1 MSKKPGPRT
10 LGITLL
16 AFGTLAGAV
25 LWVRHSRSS
34 VPLQVQASPGVVNR
48 PPVLPEQQAPA
59 PIPEGELEKRGLAA
73 AADGQFETARD
84 FLLQAVKPMEAWDV
98 DKEASWASDGAALQ
112 LGVMLRDGQGGKKDP
127 INAARCFVLAQR
139 NQVAPLDAY
148 LFLISMYRSGE
159 GVPRDLKFA
168 DIVEKELLR
177 QARDSVWYSGRPS
190 DAIRAAEM
198 FMEGRIFPR
207 DLLAAAN
214 LYYVA
219 EDKETS
225 RKVLEQAAQ
234 QGSAEAH
241 DRLASSYLGEG
252 WPVTEKDPLKA
263 IEHFQAAGELGKPE
277 SWYQLG
283 RLYQTGV
290 HFPRDEA
297 KAFEYFV
304 KAPGPSAY
312 ELGMAYWEGKVTT
325 RDPEKAHELL
335 LRTIQGNYIR
345 AEGLAVLATMYRD
358 GIGAPKDPV
367 LAAVFSPLIATKDA
381 AHPKS
386 EEFVKEAWKGGAKQ
400 VIDIQKLLR
409 QKAPAA
415 SWFEYGKAL
424 KRVTRISSAA
434 IALTR
439 ASQLGSADAELLL
452 GRLYM
457 GDWEMDNDE
466 KAAVVE
472 SLETDV
478 ERGKALI
485 ASAVRKGKRPPV
497 PPSDG
502 FENPNLETA
511 LANANKYS
519 GQDPRRLFYLLKV
532 WSSMGGC

>member
-1 MSKKPGPRT
+1 M
-10 LGITLL
+10 
-16 AFGTLAGAV
+16 GTLAGAV
-25 LWVRHSRSS
+25 IWVRHQRSS
-34 VPLQVQASPGVVNR
+34 GPPPVQVSPGVPYR
-48 PPVLPEQQAPA
+48 PPVLSEQKAPA
-59 PIPEGELEKRGLAA
+59 SIPDGELEKKGMAA
-73 AADGQFETARD
+73 LADGQFEAARD
-84 FLLQAVKPMEAWDV
+84 FLLQAVKPIEAWDV
-98 DKEASWASDGAALQ
+98 DKEASWASNDAALQ
-112 LGVMLRDGQGGKKDP
+112 LGVMLRDGQGGIKDP
-127 INAARCFVLAQR
+127 INGARCFVLAQR
-139 NQVAPLDAY
+139 NQGTPLDAY
-148 LFLISMYRSGE
+148 LFLAEMYRTGE
-159 GVPRDLKFA
+159 GVPKDLKFA
-168 DIVEKELLR
+168 DTVEKELLR
-177 QARDSVWYSGRPS
+177 QARDSVWYGRRPS
-190 DAIRAAEM
+190 DAVRAAEM
-198 FMEGRIFPR
+198 FTEGRIFPR

-234 QGSAEAH
+234 EGSAEAH
-241 DRLASSYLGEG
+241 DRLARSYLGGG
-252 WPVTEKDPLKA
+252 WPVTEKDPTKA
-263 IEHFQAAGELGKPE
+263 IEHFQAAGELGKPD

-283 RLYQTGV
+283 RLYQTGA
-290 HFPRDEA
+290 HIPRDEA

-335 LRTIQGNYIR
+335 LRTVQGNYIR
-345 AEGLAVLATMYRD
+345 AEGLAVLAAMYRD

-367 LAAVFSPLIATKDA
+367 LAAVFSPLIATKDG

-386 EEFVKEAWKGGAKQ
+386 EEHVKEAWKGHAKQ

-424 KRVTRISSAA
+424 KRVTRMSSAA

-452 GRLYM
+452 GRLYL

-466 KAAVVE
+466 RGYVVE

-478 ERGKALI
+478 DKGKALI
-485 ASAVRKGKRPPV
+485 ASAVRKGKRPP
-497 PPSDG
+497 PPPPDG
-502 FENPNLETA
+502 FENPYLKTA
-511 LANANKYS
+511 LANANRYS
-519 GQDPRRLFYLLKV
+519 GQDPRRLFYLLQV